1 MCQRV
6 SKHTALTSKYSLFS
20 RCTAKPGCLFGCA
33 KTAKDMSSHPML
45 KCPIY
50 TAFNV
55 SFCHRSHSFAG
66 FCVAFMQKTDCL
78 KMPWRENAPIHV
90 LSSAHMTPDCW
101 WALVLTFCINST
113 RVLFGNRAADLLNI
127 YRLLEL
133 NMLCDCV
140 TRGCG
145 DPSSS
150 SVAVIIELI
159 FIISNF
165 VVRVF
170 I

>member
-90 LSSAHMTPDCW
+90 LSSAHMHAWHARMAFIVNYAACTQTLAKASRKQISAKNSLGRTP
-101 WALVLTFCINST
+101 
-113 RVLFGNRAADLLNI
+113 ADLLDDVVCTRAGRVSI
-127 YRLLEL
+127 HA
-133 NMLCDCV
+133 CV
-140 TRGCG
+140 
-145 DPSSS
+145 SM
-150 SVAVIIELI
+150 SV
-159 FIISNF
+159 FYSNA
-165 VVRVF
+165 
-170 I
+170 